1 MTKTKILTLLMVPV
15 VVYLGYTL
23 FHSVFDTIE
32 LSEQIKKSEARVI
45 KQLKMI
51 REAETAY
58 LSRYKQYTAS
68 WDTLAMFIDSDT
80 IYNVQKKEII
90 QARKKNDPLYYT
102 RTDSVRIEYDT
113 IGATQVREKIFP
125 VEEYGNFDASK
136 LRYIAG
142 KDGKEFE
149 LSAAKEK
156 KGNAMVSY
164 VECVDKFPLDKQRK
178 ESNASPTRRLLKF
191 GSLSEATTAGN
202 WE

>member
-51 REAETAY
+51 RDAETAY

-68 WDTLAMFIDSDT
+68 WDTLAMFIDNDT

-125 VEEYGNFDASK
+125 TEEYGNFDANK

-149 LSAAKEK
+149 LSAAQEK
-156 KGNAMVSY
+156 KGNALVSY

-191 GSLSEATTAGN
+191 GSLTEATTAGN